1 MSQHKPNASRDQLY
15 HILSNARRRFILQ
28 YLSETEEPI
37 KLIDLVK
44 ETAAWE
50 NDKEIDELTQKEQK
64 RMYVSLYQTHIPK
77 LSDAGFIEYDT
88 ESQEVK
94 LADQSEAVLP
104 AVKPDESEPNWHLYY
119 LLLAVFNIGLLSL
132 GVLAPLSFPMFAEI
146 YIIVVFG
153 SFVVLTLIYIV
164 YSWRLRDGSSI
175 NFEEI

>member
-1 MSQHKPNASRDQLY
+1 MSQRKPNESRDQLY

-28 YLSETEEPI
+28 YLWETEGSI
-37 KLIDLVK
+37 KLVDLAK

-77 LSDAGFIEYDT
+77 LSDAGFIDYDKDT
-88 ESQEVK
+88 QEIK
-94 LADQSEAVLP
+94 LADQSKADLP
-104 AVKPDESEPNWHLYY
+104 AVRPDESEPNWHLYY

-132 GVLAPLSFPMFAEI
+132 GVLVPLSFPMFAEI
-146 YIIVVFG
+146 YITVAFG
-153 SFVVLTLIYIV
+153 SFVVLTLIYTV

-175 NFEEI
+175 DFEEI